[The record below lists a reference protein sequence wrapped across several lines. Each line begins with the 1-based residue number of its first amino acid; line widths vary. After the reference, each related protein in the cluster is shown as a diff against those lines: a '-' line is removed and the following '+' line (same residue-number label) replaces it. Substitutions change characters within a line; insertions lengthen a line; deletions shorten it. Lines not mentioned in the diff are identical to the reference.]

1 MRDITLGTAGHVDHG
16 KTALI
21 KALTGIDTDR
31 LKEEKARGITIEL
44 GFAHLVLPD
53 GITVGIVDV
62 PGHER
67 FVKHMVAG
75 ATGIDCVALVIAAD
89 EGIMPQTKEHLAICS
104 LLGVKTGLIA
114 LTKIDLVDD
123 EWLALVTEDIR
134 EFTAGTFLEGAP
146 IIPLSS
152 VTGVGL
158 KDFIRALSTLFAAI
172 EEREE
177 GEIFRLPI
185 DRVFTARGFG
195 TIVTGT
201 VASGR
206 LALGDEVV
214 VMPQGKK
221 GRIRGLQCHGTAV
234 ELVRRGQR
242 AAANIPGLDREEIDR
257 GNVLCPPNT
266 LLSSPRLDAFLST
279 LPDTVKSIKNRQIVR
294 LHVGT
299 TEVMARL
306 TIVGN
311 DALTA
316 GEDAYVQFFTEAP
329 LALMGGD
336 RFVIRAYSPI
346 TTLGGGVIL
355 DPLPRKYKR
364 SDKGYRQD
372 LETLHHGTLEERLI
386 TFLNRAEWKGVTMQE
401 LVLRTGEPSARI
413 RPLLETIA
421 TQRKVILMKE
431 EERLVST
438 TVYQRLKERMREKVA
453 VYHEKYPLKEGLPRE
468 ELRQAVGEYVSP
480 RLFAQALADLER
492 AGSITVEKERV
503 RATHHHVT
511 LGHLET
517 LKTQLEMRYRAA
529 GLMPPSRREIL
540 ATFSDAKD
548 ASTVLDMLLREG
560 ILVKVCDDFY
570 FHRDPLARLRE
581 DYREML
587 LREEKATPISFKE
600 LTGLTRK
607 YAIPLMEYFDTQK
620 LTIRMGDYRVLRTKS

>member
-279 LPDTVKSIKNRQIVR
+279 LPDTVKSIKIDKSS
-294 LHVGT
+294 
-299 TEVMARL
+299 A
-306 TIVGN
+306 
-311 DALTA
+311 
-316 GEDAYVQFFTEAP
+316 FT
-329 LALMGGD
+329 
-336 RFVIRAYSPI
+336 
-346 TTLGGGVIL
+346 
-355 DPLPRKYKR
+355 
-364 SDKGYRQD
+364 
-372 LETLHHGTLEERLI
+372 
-386 TFLNRAEWKGVTMQE
+386 
-401 LVLRTGEPSARI
+401 
-413 RPLLETIA
+413 
-421 TQRKVILMKE
+421 
-431 EERLVST
+431 
-438 TVYQRLKERMREKVA
+438 
-453 VYHEKYPLKEGLPRE
+453 
-468 ELRQAVGEYVSP
+468 
-480 RLFAQALADLER
+480 
-492 AGSITVEKERV
+492 
-503 RATHHHVT
+503 
-511 LGHLET
+511 
-517 LKTQLEMRYRAA
+517 
-529 GLMPPSRREIL
+529 
-540 ATFSDAKD
+540 
-548 ASTVLDMLLREG
+548 
-560 ILVKVCDDFY
+560 
-570 FHRDPLARLRE
+570 
-581 DYREML
+581 
-587 LREEKATPISFKE
+587 
-600 LTGLTRK
+600 
-607 YAIPLMEYFDTQK
+607 
-620 LTIRMGDYRVLRTKS
+620 